1 MSISTY
7 SDADSERGVLG
18 TILFE
23 PERAF
28 QWLQARKFSAD
39 MFELRPHR
47 ILFNTMLAMQKT
59 GKCID
64 ILTVTKRLEDKHN
77 FEEAGGRVYLNKCLD
92 NAVALSYFEGYVE
105 TVIEKHRLRCL
116 RDCYIDMQQE
126 MEGGS
131 TSQEL
136 ISSLMSNLSSHID
149 LPEGAN
155 PVDIHARSLKEAE
168 DAQMQGK
175 PAGIPSFLPTLS
187 DTMGNY
193 LYSMMYVI
201 AGKPSNGKSTVAF
214 AEALHSSIILR
225 IPTAFVS
232 MEMGEQLLREQ
243 MAGCIANVSSFAYR
257 RGLYSP
263 PQRARM
269 IQAFDLLSKAPLFIN
284 DERMTIDQ
292 TVAWLS
298 NMVSK
303 HGVRLVILDYIQLI
317 KASKGTGNLG
327 RTEQVM
333 NWSGELKAFAK
344 KSGVSLLVL
353 SQLSRFGI
361 RLEGTTPPAPTLESL
376 KDTSAIEQDA
386 DVVLFVFKKP
396 GEPSG
401 NFFSDNDWPME
412 LSISKNRIGPTGRM
426 PLLFVRSRQR
436 FVVGPGEE
444 NDWTRVMRPEITQ
457 GELQ

>member
-1 MSISTY
+1 MSKTIYT
-7 SDADSERGVLG
+7 DQGAEEAILG
-18 TILFE
+18 AILLDYQRVME
-23 PERAF
+23 
-28 QWLQARKFSAD
+28 LLTLKHFSAD
-39 MFELRPHR
+39 MFAIRANR
-47 ILFNTMLAMQKT
+47 IIFLTMLAMFKQ

-64 ILTVTKRLEDKHN
+64 TLTLEKRLSDKHN
-77 FEEAGGRVYLNKCLD
+77 LEESGGTRFLNQLLD
-92 NAVALSYFEGYVE
+92 SIPTVAHAEYYVE
-105 TVIEKHRLRCL
+105 LVTEKYRLRCL
-116 RDCYIDMQQE
+116 RDCYCNMQQE

-136 ISSLMSNLSSHID
+136 ISGLMSELSAHID
-149 LPEGAN
+149 IKEGSD
-155 PVDIHARSLKEAE
+155 PIKLHERSLKEAE

-175 PAGIPSFLPTLS
+175 PAGIPSFLSALT
-187 DTMGNY
+187 DTMGYYIPETMY
-193 LYSMMYVI
+193 LV
-201 AGKPSNGKSTVAF
+201 AGRPSDGKTSLAS
-214 AEALHSSIILR
+214 AEAIYSSVVLR
-225 IPTAFVS
+225 VPTAFVS
-232 MEMGEQLLREQ
+232 MEMSEKLLREQ
-243 MAGCIANVSSFAYR
+243 MAGCIANVSSFAFR

-333 NWSGELKAFAK
+333 NWSGDLKAFAK
-344 KSGVSLLVL
+344 KSGTTMMAL
-353 SQLSRFGI
+353 SQLSRQGI
-361 RLEGTTPPAPTLESL
+361 KLESNTPPAPMLESL
-376 KDTSAIEQDA
+376 RDSGSLEQDA
-386 DVVLFVFKKP
+386 DVVMFIFKKP
-396 GEPSG
+396 GELMS

-412 LSISKNRIGPTGRM
+412 LSVSKNRIGPTGRM

-436 FVVGPGEE
+436 FQVDFGEE
-444 NDWTRVMRPEITQ
+444 FDWTKQMRPQEIQ
-457 GELQ
+457 GEL